1 MRLCGQRLGGA
12 GLGWWGIVFDT
23 QEEAAKVKVL
33 LEKGI
38 QEISKV
44 DSKQKEINERE
55 QHETG
60 RKD

>member
-1 MRLCGQRLGGA
+1 MRLCGQGIGRTG
-12 GLGWWGIVFDT
+12 GWWGIVFDT
-23 QEEAAKVKVL
+23 QEEAAKVKVF

-55 QHETG
+55 EHETG

>member
-23 QEEAAKVKVL
+23 QEEAAKVKGF

-38 QEISKV
+38 QETSKV
-44 DSKQKEINERE
+44 DSKQTEINERKE
-55 QHETG
+55 NEKT
-60 RKD
+60 